1 MSNVISTISNDY
13 RGPFTVSDNFE
24 KFLDILKETFP
35 EKYEEKYSKLINL
48 IIDYSNISSK
58 IQIMNSTNNLNSSFV
73 ESDNEEINKIKKDLM
88 AKEVE
93 ALRLEELI
101 NSIPV
106 DKPGYERLSL
116 MQNLMILNK
125 ERMEIQKEL
134 SILSI
139 KKHSK
144 ETDMISNN
152 YTLSELEEKLQ
163 KIVEDIKE
171 TNEEIK
177 SFNINGEDRLN
188 NLKVYEKHINKLEEL
203 LHSYQSFN
211 LLDNLLKERISYSY
225 KLFFLESFRL
235 RKNMYFIG
243 EKVAEDIVEK
253 NNNRELLDSNN
264 QDISLVKTAVLAAG
278 SWKIHDVV
286 SYAFPHPGT
295 SWTIEQDDNY
305 KKVNAVAECF
315 STISNVMDKHVKNE
329 VSLDDVKAA
338 REKLYS
344 LSSSPLMKTYNL
356 KNHVTSIDSIA
367 GDPANMLGEYERT
380 LETKKE
386 HTL

>member
-1 MSNVISTISNDY
+1 MSNMISTISNDY

-93 ALRLEELI
+93 VLRLEELI

-106 DKPGYERLSL
+106 DKPGYERLSS
-116 MQNLMILNK
+116 MQNLMVLNK

-253 NNNRELLDSNN
+253 NNDRELLDINN
-264 QDISLVKTAVLAAG
+264 QDISLVKTAVLVAG

-286 SYAFPHPGT
+286 SYAFPHPGA

-315 STISNVMDKHVKNE
+315 STISNVMDKRIKNE

-338 REKLYS
+338 REKLYG
-344 LSSSPLMKTYNL
+344 LSSSPLMKNYNL
-356 KNHVTSIDSIA
+356 KKHVTSIDSIA
-367 GDPANMLGEYERT
+367 GDPANMLGEYERA